1 MGKKITIESLRVIH
15 ECLMNLD
22 EKRIDKLQFHACIR
36 NYREGEG
43 RLLDRPSLTY
53 HWVNEPEQQQY

>member
-1 MGKKITIESLRVIH
+1 MRGEITIEHLRTIH

-22 EKRIDKLQFHACIR
+22 EKRIDKLQFHACLR

-53 HWVNEPEQQQY
+53 HSINEPEQQY